1 MSLLNKGRETVVIFP
16 MIQVDDGYGG
26 KTWKPS
32 PTGTAVRA
40 SVQPVN
46 SEASDEL
53 AVSGQSVETVYRVRT
68 VRHSGAPVGPWARVR
83 WLDRDWDVVGEPD
96 RQNGSETTTHS
107 VFRIRARGL

>member
-1 MSLLNKGRETVVIFP
+1 FHRAGARNSPVSRWEAKGPLHCHYYASRAPLPLRMGPDRGRQRRKPRLGDPVVRGLRMSLLNKGRETVVIFP

-53 AVSGQSVETVYRVRT
+53 AVS
-68 VRHSGAPVGPWARVR
+68 
-83 WLDRDWDVVGEPD
+83 
-96 RQNGSETTTHS
+96 
-107 VFRIRARGL
+107 